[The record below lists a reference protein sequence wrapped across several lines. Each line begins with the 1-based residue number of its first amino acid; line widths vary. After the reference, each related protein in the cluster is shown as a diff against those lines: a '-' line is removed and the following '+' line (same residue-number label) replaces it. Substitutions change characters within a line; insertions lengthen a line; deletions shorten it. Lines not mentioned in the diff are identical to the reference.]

1 MTNLIDADDLK
12 RALVTNGFKND
23 IDMMM
28 TLETI
33 NNATTIDAVPLDGS
47 FLKMSRDDYLIYK
60 RHWLYEHFDMEM
72 EIQRSAMKSM
82 GYEPAIKDAQ
92 PHWIPCSER
101 LPEDSG
107 DYLVCPSDSVL
118 EDYSDFSEI
127 MIMPYDADCEAF
139 GWWVERY
146 HPISLGY
153 LDSDFNEFEVLAWM
167 PLPKPYP
174 YEVKE

>member
-1 MTNLIDADDLK
+1 MKRLIDADDLK

-47 FLKMSRDDYLIYK
+47 FLKMSRGDYLIYN

-82 GYEPAIKDAQ
+82 GYEPAIKEAETVRHGKWQ
-92 PHWIPCSER
+92 IEISNYGNQATYRCSECGHR
-101 LPEDSG
+101 FKW
-107 DYLVCPSDSVL
+107 V
-118 EDYSDFSEI
+118 
-127 MIMPYDADCEAF
+127 YDQHF
-139 GWWVERY
+139 PPV
-146 HPISLGY
+146 
-153 LDSDFNEFEVLAWM
+153 FNYCQKCGSRMDEE
-167 PLPKPYP
+167 
-174 YEVKE
+174 